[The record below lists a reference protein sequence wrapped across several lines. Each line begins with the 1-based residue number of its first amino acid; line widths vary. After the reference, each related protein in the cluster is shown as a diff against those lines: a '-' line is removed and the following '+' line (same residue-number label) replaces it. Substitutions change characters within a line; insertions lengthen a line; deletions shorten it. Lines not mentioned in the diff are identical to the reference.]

1 MAQNDLDELYGN
13 DLIRDH
19 NRNPRNSAKLNSP
32 DLVADAVN
40 PFCGDEAHFQIN
52 LDGQGRVSEVGYEGV
67 GCAICRSAGSM
78 LSEVIKGHTLEGVE
92 EISGLFQD
100 MMFGAEP
107 SEEQAA
113 LLGDLTSMTGVRAFP
128 IRIKCALLAWSAIE
142 DMISEHQRRQP

>member
-1 MAQNDLDELYGN
+1 
-13 DLIRDH
+13 
-19 NRNPRNSAKLNSP
+19 
-32 DLVADAVN
+32 
-40 PFCGDEAHFQIN
+40 
-52 LDGQGRVSEVGYEGV
+52 
-67 GCAICRSAGSM
+67 M

-100 MMFGAEP
+100 MMFGVEP

-142 DMISEHQRRQP
+142 DRISEHQRRQP